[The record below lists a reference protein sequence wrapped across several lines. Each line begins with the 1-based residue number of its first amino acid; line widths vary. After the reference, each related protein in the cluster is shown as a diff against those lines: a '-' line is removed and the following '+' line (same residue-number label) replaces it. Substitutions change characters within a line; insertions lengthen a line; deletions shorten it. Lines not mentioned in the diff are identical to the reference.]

1 MPSTVIS
8 FDIGCKNLAYT
19 ILEYDTTK
27 NFYRILDWEVL
38 DICQERE
45 QTCSL
50 QQCKMK
56 AQYEKH
62 GSLYCM
68 KHAKEKKNTNYC
80 IPPKDLRNIHKKKL
94 NELKECVTTHI
105 PEENMILLHKKITKK
120 QYVELLQS
128 YIDKRYFNVIEKQNA
143 NSISLIDLGK
153 HMKTQLDSILEK
165 YNIDTVLI
173 ENQISTIASRMKTL
187 QGMLAQYFIMSD
199 IYNIHFI
206 SSTNKLKIDVK
217 DFRGVDVDVG
227 VDVGYETGL
236 NTVIKENKS
245 IENTILH
252 AKNEAST
259 NTNTNTNTK
268 IVKSSSK
275 IDISDKKQYKKRKE
289 QGIHIVRT
297 ILDGWINEYNANIH
311 WKEHFDKHKKKD
323 DLADCFLQAL
333 WFSKNSVYGR
343 IGV

>member
-68 KHAKEKKNTNYC
+68 KHAKEKKNTDYS

-94 NELKECVTTHI
+94 NELKDCVTTHI
-105 PEENMILLHKKITKK
+105 PEEDTILLLLHKKITKK

-153 HMKTQLDSILEK
+153 HMKTQLNSILEK
-165 YNIDTVLI
+165 YTIDTVLI

-217 DFRGVDVDVG
+217 DFKGVDVV
-227 VDVGYETGL
+227 VDVVYQD
-236 NTVIKENKS
+236 KS
-245 IENTILH
+245 TENTILQSN
-252 AKNEAST
+252 NEPL
-259 NTNTNTNTK
+259 TNTK

-289 QGIHIVRT
+289 QGIHNVRT
-297 ILDGWINEYNANIH
+297 ILDGWINEYNVNIH

-333 WFSKNSVYGR
+333 WFSKNSG
-343 IGV
+343 